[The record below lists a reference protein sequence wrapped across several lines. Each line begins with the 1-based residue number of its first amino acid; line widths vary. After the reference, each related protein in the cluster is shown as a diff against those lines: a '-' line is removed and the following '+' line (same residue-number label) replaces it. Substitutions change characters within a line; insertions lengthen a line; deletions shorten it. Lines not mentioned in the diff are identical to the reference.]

1 MLLTNRITIIKNI
14 MKKWTIDP
22 AHSEIAFKVKHLMI
36 STVRGVFNTFI
47 GSIEA
52 ADDTLDNGTINFSAD
67 VNSIETRHP
76 DRNGHL
82 LGPDFFDAQNFP
94 KITFTSNSVKRDGN
108 ELNIKG
114 DLTIKGVTKEV
125 QLKAVINGSNTGM
138 EGEKVTGFDIT
149 GKINRKDFG
158 LVWNVVLE
166 TGGVLVGE
174 EVEIEIFAEVK
185 E

>member
-1 MLLTNRITIIKNI
+1 
-14 MKKWTIDP
+14 MKKWNIDP
-22 AHSEIAFKVKHLMI
+22 AHSEIAFKVRHLMI
-36 STVRGVFNTFI
+36 STVRGVFNSFT

-52 ADDTLDNGTINFSAD
+52 EDDTLDNGNINFSAD

-82 LGPDFFDAQNFP
+82 LGPDFFDVQNFP
-94 KITFTSNSVKRDGN
+94 KITFISTSVKRDDS
-108 ELNIKG
+108 ELNITG
-114 DLTIKGVTKEV
+114 NMTIKGITKTI

-158 LVWNVVLE
+158 LAWNVALE

-174 EVEIEIFAEVK
+174 EVDIEIFAEVK